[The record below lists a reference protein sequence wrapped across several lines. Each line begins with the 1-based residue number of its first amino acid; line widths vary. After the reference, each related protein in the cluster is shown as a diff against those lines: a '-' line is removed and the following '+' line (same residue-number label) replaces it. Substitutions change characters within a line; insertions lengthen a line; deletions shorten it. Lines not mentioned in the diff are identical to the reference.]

1 MTDSNYTMII
11 VSGLSGAGKS
21 TALHAL
27 EDLGFFCTDNL
38 PVEMLESWSSSV
50 RVHHDRAAVCLDVRS
65 FQGRGTLELPDLQV
79 QCLTLFVDADDEVLQ
94 QRFSTLRRKHPFHCH
109 DTITLEESI
118 QSEREA
124 LRTIRQQADMVL
136 DSTMLNPYE
145 LADLIETFWL
155 EQSDNRGHNRTPNC
169 TLYSFSYRRGLPK
182 SADMVLDARYL
193 PNPHY
198 IAHLAPMTGRD
209 PAIHVFFTQYPEV
222 SESVQHIEQW
232 LSFLWP
238 RLKRERKQYF
248 TLAIGCSGGRHRS
261 VYLVESIAR
270 WMREEELCQP
280 LVIHREL

>member
-1 MTDSNYTMII
+1 MTNANYTMII

-38 PVEMLESWSSSV
+38 PVEMLEAWSTSV
-50 RVHHDRAAVCLDVRS
+50 RNHHERAAVCLDVRS
-65 FQGRGTLELPDLQV
+65 FQGSETLALPEIQG

-94 QRFSTLRRKHPFHCH
+94 QRFSTLRRKHPFHH
-109 DTITLEESI
+109 DGNTTLEASI
-118 QSEREA
+118 QSERQA
-124 LRTIRQQADMVL
+124 LNTIRQQADMVL
-136 DSTMLNPYE
+136 DSSMLNPYE

-155 EQSDNRGHNRTPNC
+155 EQGDNRVYNRTPNC

-198 IAHLAPMTGRD
+198 ITHLAPMTGQD
-209 PAIHVFFTQYPEV
+209 AAIHDFFTQYPEV
-222 SESVQHIEQW
+222 SESIQHIEQW

-261 VYLVESIAR
+261 VYLIESIAR